1 MIKLN
6 DLKYWLN
13 LMVKLSDLKQW
24 LNSVTQSNGKHN
36 G

>member
-1 MIKLN
+1 VIKLN